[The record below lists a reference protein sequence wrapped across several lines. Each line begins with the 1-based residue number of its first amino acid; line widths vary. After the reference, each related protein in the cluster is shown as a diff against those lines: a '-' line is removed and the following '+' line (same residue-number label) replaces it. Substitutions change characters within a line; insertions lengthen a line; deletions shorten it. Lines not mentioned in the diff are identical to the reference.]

1 MVLLY
6 ILTAA
11 VIAWGIYKDLS
22 RRETWMIGFGK
33 VARRDKPEVYW
44 LTIGLRCLVFL
55 TVIFAAYLRSRV

>member
-11 VIAWGIYKDLS
+11 VIAWGLYKDLS
-22 RRETWMIGFGK
+22 RRETWRIAFGK
-33 VARRDKPEVYW
+33 VVRRDKPRVYW
-44 LTIGLRCLVFL
+44 LTIGLRCLILL